1 MLRKKYD
8 LFFFFGLP
16 GEIFFFLTPGLTET
30 IFFPWPKLRKRLTSD
45 NKSHFYTYLQVLI
58 ANKLWLQLNS
68 VKKLEKQRTRNRR
81 NAKCR
86 VCLQYLQ
93 KGGRLALFV
102 LLGGSEFFRGEWGF
116 CESNFQLLIKYHIR

>member
-1 MLRKKYD
+1 MN
-8 LFFFFGLP
+8 FFFF
-16 GEIFFFLTPGLTET
+16 FFFRRVRFFLTPGLTET

-68 VKKLEKQRTRNRR
+68 VKNWKSRGHEIEEMQ
-81 NAKCR
+81 CR

-102 LLGGSEFFRGEWGF
+102 LLGGSEFFRGE
-116 CESNFQLLIKYHIR
+116 

>member
-1 MLRKKYD
+1 MN
-8 LFFFFGLP
+8 FFFFFFFLRRVR
-16 GEIFFFLTPGLTET
+16 FFLTPGLTEI

-81 NAKCR
+81 NA
-86 VCLQYLQ
+86 VSSLFAILS
-93 KGGRLALFV
+93 KGGETCTFCV
-102 LLGGSEFFRGEWGF
+102 IRGE
-116 CESNFQLLIKYHIR
+116 